1 MLLHEREYARAGRT
15 ITRMFATLLGALPR
29 PTFDVD
35 GNPIAPVDGSDLD
48 GIDDLV
54 AAAVRAQEAA
64 GLEPVTDGRLGDPE
78 FARLGGVLL
87 DAAGPE
93 RAVAAV
99 LEGWRRTSAVATHAA
114 KQALPGPY
122 SLGIRSGRDQ
132 TERARV
138 RLTAAEAIAQ
148 VVAAL
153 AGAGCPLVEIVEWE
167 AHRAADDGEAE
178 QFADAHRRLTEAGPT
193 SVIHRSLSFTGGAVP
208 ANAIDAIV
216 ELPYASLAVDLVA
229 GADNWYLVRRA
240 SRDQGVVAGV
250 LSNGELDEAKEVM
263 LWAANYASSGSGRG
277 RERVGLGS
285 AGSWADLTWEPAR
298 RKLDRLGD
306 AARLATMP
314 ASEELVRRLDPRAV
328 SKRRAAMGHPPDPD
342 GGIA

>member
-1 MLLHEREYARAGRT
+1 
-15 ITRMFATLLGALPR
+15 MFATLLGALPR

-35 GNPIAPVDGSDLD
+35 GEPIAPTPPVDVPDAD

-78 FARLGGVLL
+78 FNRLGDLL
-87 DAAGPE
+87 ADPAGTE
-93 RAVAAV
+93 RTVAAV
-99 LEGWRRTSAVATHAA
+99 LEAWRRTSSAATHAA

-122 SLGIRSGRDQ
+122 SLGIRAGGDDDAR
-132 TERARV
+132 ERMM
-138 RLTAAEAIAQ
+138 LGAAESLAE
-148 VVAAL
+148 VVGAL
-153 AGAGCPLVEIVEWE
+153 AGAGCPLVEIVEWD
-167 AHRAADDGEAE
+167 AHRASDDAEARR
-178 QFADAHRRLTEAGPT
+178 FAAAHRRLTEAGPA
-193 SVIHRSLSFTGGAVP
+193 SAIHRSLSITGGSVP
-208 ANAIDAIV
+208 ANAIDAV
-216 ELPYASLAVDLVA
+216 LELPYASLAVDLIA
-229 GADNWYLVRRA
+229 GADNWYVVRRA
-240 SRDQGVVAGV
+240 ARDQGVLVGV
-250 LSNGELDEAKEVM
+250 LSSGEVDEGKEVM

-285 AGSWADLTWEPAR
+285 AGSWANLTWEAAR

-314 ASEELVRRLDPRAV
+314 PGEELVRQLDPRAV

-342 GGIA
+342 AGTA